1 MHLEGDRGNVFEY
14 KMHSDANFNSR
25 AVHLFGALESFCGDF
40 SNRSCVCPGDL
51 QITEQMVDI
60 KRAGTIFSHN
70 YDPVSTKQWCFCTV
84 ICEARPPTCYSC
96 AFGHEIWTKPF
107 GGIEDLSTA
116 DVKLLFEKWSEGR
129 NFEDFVTLFS
139 WVIERGRE
147 SKESSGHN
155 QESSCLL
162 VSVQRPDIWHFGG
175 EPMQSDRKS
184 GQRWWE
190 PSPTG
195 TGAVPC
201 HTHTHG
207 DAVKQTN
214 TRSLSLSHRS
224 IRSTEA
230 GDQKRRAQ
238 GLLLWTDVSIR
249 AELTGANTKTSRPDI
264 AQQKSAHCSGCFENQ
279 HLSWWDPS
287 FIRHRWFI
295 SRPFSSIS

>member
-1 MHLEGDRGNVFEY
+1 MHLEGDRGKVFEY

-147 SKESSGHN
+147 SKESSIHN
-155 QESSCLL
+155 QESSRLL

-175 EPMQSDRKS
+175 EPMQSDSKS

-201 HTHTHG
+201 HTHMEMLWN
-207 DAVKQTN
+207 KQTH
-214 TRSLSLSHRS
+214 TASLPQIS
-224 IRSTEA
+224 
-230 GDQKRRAQ
+230 
-238 GLLLWTDVSIR
+238 
-249 AELTGANTKTSRPDI
+249 
-264 AQQKSAHCSGCFENQ
+264 
-279 HLSWWDPS
+279 S
-287 FIRHRWFI
+287 FYW
-295 SRPFSSIS
+295 S